1 VSGLLKAARRAA
13 ETAAPSLKVGRWT
26 INAINAIVALGLIW
40 VAVDWLIMR
49 PIRADSQAAQSKV
62 DGTLG
67 TATGKI
73 ATDAIPQINDAARQ
87 KVEVEVRVQKGQID
101 VRSQADAGASLT
113 GVSDAVLRSV
123 CLLDVQRAP
132 GADGTEQPVHVD
144 PACERVA
151 GRDAGGGQE
160 PD

>member
-1 VSGLLKAARRAA
+1 MIGLIKVGRGA
-13 ETAAPSLKVGRWT
+13 ETAASALKLGRWT
-26 INAINAIVALGLIW
+26 MYAITALVALGLIW

-49 PIRADSQAAQSKV
+49 PIRANSQAAQSKV
-62 DGTLG
+62 DATLG

-73 ATDAIPQINDAARQ
+73 ATDAIPQINEAARQ
-87 KVEVEVRVQKGQID
+87 KVEVDIRIQKGQID

-132 GADGTEQPVHVD
+132 GADGTKQPVRVD

-151 GRDAGGGQE
+151 GRDTGGGQE

>member
-1 VSGLLKAARRAA
+1 MSGLLKTARRAA
-13 ETAAPSLKVGRWT
+13 ETAAPALKLGRWAMY
-26 INAINAIVALGLIW
+26 AITALVALGLVW

-49 PIRADSQAAQSKV
+49 PIRANGQAAQSKV
-62 DGTLG
+62 DATLG

-73 ATDAIPQINDAARQ
+73 ATDAIPQINEAARQ

-101 VRSQADAGASLT
+101 VRSQADAGASLN

-123 CLLDVQRAP
+123 CLLDRAP
-132 GADGTEQPVHVD
+132 VADGAEQPVHVD